1 MEENDVRSYA
11 LDNLKAWVE
20 EAIDSDVTPEELYN
34 TIRTT
39 VVDRITY
46 HQVCA
51 KHSQEILELLS
62 NSSTYSL
69 KKTRVGKDL
78 DVI

>member
-1 MEENDVRSYA
+1 MEDVKSYA

-20 EAIDSDVTPEELYN
+20 EALDSDVTPDELYN

-39 VVDRITY
+39 VVERITY
-46 HQVCA
+46 HNICA
-51 KHSQEILELLS
+51 RHSKEVLELLS

-69 KKTRVGKDL
+69 KQTRVGKDL
-78 DVI
+78 DII

>member
-1 MEENDVRSYA
+1 MEDVKSYA

-20 EAIDSDVTPEELYN
+20 EALDSDVTPDELYN

-39 VVDRITY
+39 VVERITY
-46 HQVCA
+46 HNICA
-51 KHSQEILELLS
+51 RHSKEVLELLS

-69 KKTRVGKDL
+69 KQTRVGKDL
-78 DVI
+78 DMI

>member
-1 MEENDVRSYA
+1 MEDVKSYA

-20 EAIDSDVTPEELYN
+20 EALDSDVTPDELYN

-39 VVDRITY
+39 VVERITY
-46 HQVCA
+46 HNICA
-51 KHSQEILELLS
+51 RHSKEVLELLS

-78 DVI
+78 DII

>member
-1 MEENDVRSYA
+1 MEDVKSYA

-20 EAIDSDVTPEELYN
+20 EALDSDVTPDELYN

-39 VVDRITY
+39 VVERITY
-46 HQVCA
+46 HNICA
-51 KHSQEILELLS
+51 RHSREVLELLS

-69 KKTRVGKDL
+69 KQTRVGKDL
-78 DVI
+78 DII